1 MVSLGALLEA
11 SRMRGA
17 VAVLTVLAALNGCG
31 SAERSSQHVAE
42 RVVAQTTSELPGE
55 TEETGETGETA
66 RQLANATTVREST
79 ESLVQAPPAVR
90 IPLEA
95 ERAIDALV
103 TRALARGD
111 VPGAVVLIGRADGV
125 VYRRAYGH
133 RRVEPDV
140 APMTED
146 TVFDLASLTKPFT
159 ALTALRLARDRGV
172 ALDATVDAILPELAG
187 AGITLRDLLTHRAGL
202 RRVNPL
208 GDYEG
213 PRAERLHRTLAGAR
227 ERARGGAPRY
237 GDLHFIAL
245 GAWIERVEGAR
256 LDAVMR
262 RTLLEPLQ
270 LGASFGPV
278 RENVAES
285 VRVASTERAPRR
297 AEPGQPAPIL
307 HGEVDDP
314 RAWRLDG
321 VAGHAG
327 LFARA
332 DDLGRLAE
340 TLLRDEGAELAPADR
355 AAMRRCD
362 QGRTLG
368 WDCAGL
374 VRDGFSAQAFAHGG
388 YTGTWLV
395 VDPTHDLYVVVLT
408 NRVHPAGR
416 GRVGGLRSAIARVA
430 LGARRDFAPAREAVL
445 LGADRLRVAIEAGRS
460 SLRGRRVALLTHDA
474 GRARDGLPTSELLW
488 RAHLEGQL
496 VLARVFA
503 PEHGLASDAE
513 GHVADGSFRGI
524 PLTSLFGARRRPSAE
539 DLAAID
545 VIVVDVQDVGARFF
559 TYASTVHEVLRA
571 AAAQQVE
578 VLVLDRPNP
587 LGSTVDGPVLEPRYR
602 SFVNHHPLPLRHGL
616 SIGALSRRL
625 VADEGLDVQLEVL
638 EMQVGP
644 LLGET
649 RSWGA
654 TGLRWVPPSPNLP
667 TPEAARLYLGVALVE
682 GTNVSV
688 GRGTDAPFAR
698 LGAPWMDPD
707 ALLASLPALEG
718 LSVEATRFTPSARPY
733 RGERCRG
740 LAFSLDDVER
750 FDPLALG
757 EALVRALATTHPGA
771 WDRAR
776 LPRMIGHDETLATWL
791 GDAVVAPE
799 SAP

>member
-1 MVSLGALLEA
+1 MVSLGALLAA
-11 SRMRGA
+11 SRTRGA
-17 VAVLTVLAALNGCG
+17 LTVLAALIGCG
-31 SAERSSQHVAE
+31 SAERASPYVPEHVA
-42 RVVAQTTSELPGE
+42 VPTTSEP
-55 TEETGETGETA
+55 TEEPEEPN
-66 RQLANATTVREST
+66 RQIANATMVREST
-79 ESLVQAPPAVR
+79 VPLVQAPPVVR

-95 ERAIDALV
+95 ERAIDARV

-125 VYRRAYGH
+125 IYRRAYGH
-133 RRVEPDV
+133 RRIVPDV

-159 ALTALRLARDRGV
+159 ALTALRVARDRGV
-172 ALDATVDAILPELAG
+172 ALDATVDEVLPELAG

-213 PRAERLHRTLAGAR
+213 SRAERLRRTLASAR
-227 ERARGGAPRY
+227 ERPRGGAPRY
-237 GDLHFIAL
+237 GDLHFLAL

-256 LDAVMR
+256 LDAVMQR
-262 RTLLEPLQ
+262 SLLDPWR

-278 RENVAES
+278 RERVEEF

-297 AEPGQPAPIL
+297 AEPGQAAPIL
-307 HGEVDDP
+307 HGDVDDP

-332 DDLGRLAE
+332 DDLARLAE
-340 TLLRDEGAELAPADR
+340 TLLRDEGVELSPGDH

-362 QGRTLG
+362 EGRTLG

-408 NRVHPAGR
+408 NRVHPDGR
-416 GRVGGLRSAIARVA
+416 GRVGDLRSAIARVA
-430 LGARRDFAPAREAVL
+430 LGARRDFAPARDAVL
-445 LGADRLRVAIEAGRS
+445 LGTDRLRAAIEAGRS

-545 VIVVDVQDVGARFF
+545 VVVVDVQDVGARFF

-571 AAAQQVE
+571 AAEQQVE

-587 LGSTVDGPVLEPRYR
+587 LGSIVDGPVLDPRYR

-616 SIGALSRRL
+616 SIGALARRL
-625 VADEGLDVQLEVL
+625 VAEEGLDVRLEVL
-638 EMQVGP
+638 ELQVNP
-644 LLGET
+644 LHGDVG
-649 RSWGA
+649 SWGA

-667 TPEAARLYLGVALVE
+667 TPEAALLYLGVALVE

-688 GRGTDAPFAR
+688 GRGTSAPFAR
-698 LGAPWMDPD
+698 IGAPWMDPD
-707 ALLASLPALEG
+707 ALLAAMPEIDG
-718 LSVEATRFTPSARPY
+718 LAIEVTHFIPSARPY

-740 LAFSLDDVER
+740 
-750 FDPLALG
+750 
-757 EALVRALATTHPGA
+757 PGTQ
-771 WDRAR
+771 D
-776 LPRMIGHDETLATWL
+776 
-791 GDAVVAPE
+791 
-799 SAP
+799 